1 MKLSFDVD
9 LCVRTLKPPP
19 LALVPLPPPRA
30 TLPFLHR
37 FLEGF
42 VAVVILA
49 PLIKGQQPRSP
60 VPPPSSFPSGFKPA
74 VASGTNTRL
83 ALPNIQAQQRRG
95 SRPDLDFEE
104 ALASPD
110 TIQLRESVDIF
121 SPEFDTSILLTPS
134 PRHSSLY
141 GNSPGASGKYE
152 GSNGSPSP
160 NPRGRNTV
168 APSRQ
173 PGTPNVIPATPT
185 PPRPSPSSV
194 LILPP
199 VLTPSTSSSSNS
211 TPFHTPLTS
220 PDPSC
225 DGEHRTFSVGVQP
238 SPLEGIHPL
247 PCDAEE
253 DEHQTKQQSMY
264 RSPGSAS
271 SPDLVTL
278 LKKTKQR
285 GGSSNQS
292 SNVVGNRDALRPD
305 TLEAR
310 NSGGSGQ
317 ESSSRRLRT
326 TSATPSLTSST
337 SAQQKGLRPRAD
349 RIATTNSSSSSFQRT
364 EDSSNFLS
372 ARSPDWVLPNP
383 STSPAPSPS
392 VLKVRFPPL
401 FTKPENWYLTFIQT
415 ARSTV
420 RARTT
425 AFLGKMWGQSTVRD
439 RSVREISA
447 RQTTISFSDI
457 RDQAHYQWFSPRF
470 VNIRR
475 LFRCSSPARPPVTQQ
490 RTPNLHLGRVW

>member
-1 MKLSFDVD
+1 MPLLLRHCPHLGRRCPS
-9 LCVRTLKPPP
+9 RTGFFE
-19 LALVPLPPPRA
+19 R
-30 TLPFLHR
+30 
-37 FLEGF
+37 F
-42 VAVVILA
+42 VAAAILA

-74 VASGTNTRL
+74 VASGTNTRFVP
-83 ALPNIQAQQRRG
+83 PNTQAQQRRG
-95 SRPDLDFEE
+95 PRPDFDFEE

-134 PRHSSLY
+134 PARSSLH

-152 GSNGSPSP
+152 GSNGSPGI
-160 NPRGRNTV
+160 NPRGSNTV
-168 APSRQ
+168 APLRQ

-185 PPRPSPSSV
+185 PPRHSPSSG
-194 LILPP
+194 LTLPS

-225 DGEHRTFSVGVQP
+225 DGEHRTFSAGVQQ
-238 SPLEGIHPL
+238 SPLEGIRPL
-247 PCDAEE
+247 PYDAEE
-253 DEHQTKQQSMY
+253 NEHQTKQQSMY

-292 SNVVGNRDALRPD
+292 SNVVGNRDTLRPN
-305 TLEAR
+305 TSEAGDG
-310 NSGGSGQ
+310 GGSGL

-326 TSATPSLTSST
+326 TSATPSSTSST
-337 SAQQKGLRPRAD
+337 SAQQQGQRPRAD
-349 RIATTNSSSSSFQRT
+349 RLTTTNSSSSSFQRT

-372 ARSPDWVLPNP
+372 ARSPDWVLPSP
-383 STSPAPSPS
+383 SASPAPSPS
-392 VLKVRFPPL
+392 AYKVRFPPL
-401 FTKPENWYLTFIQT
+401 FTKSENQYLTFIQT
-415 ARSTV
+415 ARSSV
-420 RARTT
+420 RAKTT

-447 RQTTISFSDI
+447 RRTRVLFSDI
-457 RDQAHYQWFSPRF
+457 RDQAYYQWFSPRF
-470 VNIRR
+470 VSIRHI
-475 LFRCSSPARPPVTQQ
+475 FRCLSPARPPVTQQ
-490 RTPNLHLGRVW
+490 RSPSLTLRRVR